1 MSSKENVMKIE
12 FLQNKR
18 KISLPETY
26 SDFIALLKKTFF
38 ITDERFDNMSL
49 FYLDEDGDQ
58 YPLDQEEYTS
68 KEARKATYWILS
80 SIEDED
86 DEGNDIL
93 SAKEDL
99 MKKKEIILSEAKKF
113 KNDLYKQ
120 YTELVEAEIK
130 KKNEKHQEEI
140 KKIKEDYINNLKEFH
155 NVLSEESKNFLDKV
169 EEKLM
174 NVYDEKINIINDQL
188 KNELS
193 KTLEN
198 LTKECQ
204 KELDKLNVQDID
216 IGIETMKNNIEKCK
230 NAFIGKIQE
239 GKIKNAPYEINN
251 VFIEKRMGEIK
262 NGLEFDLAIK
272 NRNNKDLDGTYI
284 LNINKK
290 NNDGENYQVKLNLS
304 NLNLNI
310 KRDEKIQFNP
320 NIQENG
326 EYFYFLT
333 LSKNNEIVSNISEF
347 KLRVVAVG
355 SNMDLFE

>member
-1 MSSKENVMKIE
+1 MSSKENVVEIE

-49 FYLDEDGDQ
+49 FYLDKDGDQ

-130 KKNEKHQEEI
+130 KKNKKHKKEK
-140 KKIKEDYINNLKEFH
+140 KKKKKDYINN
-155 NVLSEESKNFLDKV
+155 
-169 EEKLM
+169 
-174 NVYDEKINIINDQL
+174 
-188 KNELS
+188 
-193 KTLEN
+193 
-198 LTKECQ
+198 
-204 KELDKLNVQDID
+204 
-216 IGIETMKNNIEKCK
+216 
-230 NAFIGKIQE
+230 
-239 GKIKNAPYEINN
+239 
-251 VFIEKRMGEIK
+251 
-262 NGLEFDLAIK
+262 
-272 NRNNKDLDGTYI
+272 
-284 LNINKK
+284 
-290 NNDGENYQVKLNLS
+290 
-304 NLNLNI
+304 
-310 KRDEKIQFNP
+310 
-320 NIQENG
+320 
-326 EYFYFLT
+326 
-333 LSKNNEIVSNISEF
+333 
-347 KLRVVAVG
+347 
-355 SNMDLFE
+355 

>member
-1 MSSKENVMKIE
+1 MSSKENVMEIE

-49 FYLDEDGDQ
+49 FYLDEDGGQ

-140 KKIKEDYINNLKEFH
+140 KK
-155 NVLSEESKNFLDKV
+155 
-169 EEKLM
+169 
-174 NVYDEKINIINDQL
+174 
-188 KNELS
+188 
-193 KTLEN
+193 
-198 LTKECQ
+198 
-204 KELDKLNVQDID
+204 
-216 IGIETMKNNIEKCK
+216 
-230 NAFIGKIQE
+230 
-239 GKIKNAPYEINN
+239 
-251 VFIEKRMGEIK
+251 
-262 NGLEFDLAIK
+262 
-272 NRNNKDLDGTYI
+272 
-284 LNINKK
+284 
-290 NNDGENYQVKLNLS
+290 
-304 NLNLNI
+304 
-310 KRDEKIQFNP
+310 
-320 NIQENG
+320 
-326 EYFYFLT
+326 
-333 LSKNNEIVSNISEF
+333 
-347 KLRVVAVG
+347 
-355 SNMDLFE
+355 

>member
-1 MSSKENVMKIE
+1 MEIE

-49 FYLDEDGDQ
+49 FYLDKDGDQ

-130 KKNEKHQEEI
+130 KKMKNI
-140 KKIKEDYINNLKEFH
+140 KKK
-155 NVLSEESKNFLDKV
+155 
-169 EEKLM
+169 
-174 NVYDEKINIINDQL
+174 
-188 KNELS
+188 
-193 KTLEN
+193 
-198 LTKECQ
+198 
-204 KELDKLNVQDID
+204 
-216 IGIETMKNNIEKCK
+216 
-230 NAFIGKIQE
+230 
-239 GKIKNAPYEINN
+239 
-251 VFIEKRMGEIK
+251 
-262 NGLEFDLAIK
+262 
-272 NRNNKDLDGTYI
+272 
-284 LNINKK
+284 
-290 NNDGENYQVKLNLS
+290 
-304 NLNLNI
+304 
-310 KRDEKIQFNP
+310 
-320 NIQENG
+320 
-326 EYFYFLT
+326 
-333 LSKNNEIVSNISEF
+333 
-347 KLRVVAVG
+347 
-355 SNMDLFE
+355 

>member
-1 MSSKENVMKIE
+1 MSSKENVMEIE

-49 FYLDEDGDQ
+49 FYLDKDGDQ

-130 KKNEKHQEEI
+130 KKMKNI
-140 KKIKEDYINNLKEFH
+140 KKK
-155 NVLSEESKNFLDKV
+155 
-169 EEKLM
+169 
-174 NVYDEKINIINDQL
+174 
-188 KNELS
+188 
-193 KTLEN
+193 
-198 LTKECQ
+198 
-204 KELDKLNVQDID
+204 
-216 IGIETMKNNIEKCK
+216 
-230 NAFIGKIQE
+230 
-239 GKIKNAPYEINN
+239 
-251 VFIEKRMGEIK
+251 
-262 NGLEFDLAIK
+262 
-272 NRNNKDLDGTYI
+272 
-284 LNINKK
+284 
-290 NNDGENYQVKLNLS
+290 
-304 NLNLNI
+304 
-310 KRDEKIQFNP
+310 
-320 NIQENG
+320 
-326 EYFYFLT
+326 
-333 LSKNNEIVSNISEF
+333 
-347 KLRVVAVG
+347 
-355 SNMDLFE
+355 